1 MKYPR
6 PLKPNDKVVILSPS
20 GKIEAQWVEGLK
32 ELLESYG
39 LVVNVSE
46 HTLCENGRFAGTD
59 EDRIADLQAAVSDP
73 QVRAI
78 FCSRGGYGLARIIDK
93 IDFTPLVESP
103 KWVVG
108 FSDITA
114 LHNALS
120 RVGVA
125 SIHGI
130 MAKHIT
136 LRAEGLDNLMSMLF
150 GEQVAYEVEANELNK
165 QGEAEGELIGGNLS
179 VLYGLRGTPF
189 DLDYKGKI
197 LFIEDLSERLYHVDR
212 MIQNLRLGGVFR
224 QIKGLVVGQFTDIDE
239 DDSFPGGVYGV
250 ISEAVKGC
258 NIPVCFNFPAGH
270 VDNNQPLKMG
280 AEYSLKV
287 TNEKTILKCLD

>member
-1 MKYPR
+1 MIYPSF
-6 PLKPNDKVVILSPS
+6 LKANDKVVILSPS

-32 ELLESYG
+32 AVLESYG
-39 LVVNVSE
+39 LVVSVSE
-46 HTLCENGRFAGTD
+46 HALCAKGRFAGTD
-59 EDRIADLQAAVSDP
+59 DERIQDLQEAINDAEVK
-73 QVRAI
+73 AI
-78 FCSRGGYGLARIIDK
+78 FCSRGGYGLARIIDQ
-93 IDFTPLVESP
+93 IDFSALKSNA
-103 KWVVG
+103 KWIVG

-136 LRAEGLDNLMSMLF
+136 LKAEGLENLMSMLF
-150 GEQVAYEVEANELNK
+150 GNEVSYEISAHELNK
-165 QGEAEGELIGGNLS
+165 IGEASGELVGGNLS

-189 DLDYKGKI
+189 DIDYRGKI
-197 LFIEDLSERLYHVDR
+197 LFIEDLGERLYHIDR
-212 MIQNLRLGGVFR
+212 MVQNLRLGGVFE
-224 QIKGLVVGQFTDIDE
+224 QIVGLVVGQFTDIDE
-239 DDSFPGGVYGV
+239 DDSFFGGVYGV
-250 ISEAVKGC
+250 IRDAVKDY

-280 AEYSLKV
+280 ANYKLEVLKD
-287 TNEKTILKCLD
+287 KTILKCLN

>member
-1 MKYPR
+1 MIYPSF
-6 PLKPNDKVVILSPS
+6 LKANDKAVILSPS
-20 GKIEAQWVEGLK
+20 GKIESQWVEGLK
-32 ELLESYG
+32 AMLESYG
-39 LVVNVSE
+39 LVVSVAE
-46 HTLCENGRFAGTD
+46 HAFCAKGRFAGTD
-59 EDRIADLQAAVSDP
+59 NDRVQDLQKAINDA
-73 QVRAI
+73 QVKAI

-93 IDFTPLVESP
+93 IDFSALKSAA
-103 KWVVG
+103 KWIVG
-108 FSDITA
+108 FSDVTA

-136 LRAEGLDNLMSMLF
+136 LKAEGLDNLMTMLF
-150 GEQVAYEVEANELNK
+150 GGEVAYETPAHEFNK
-165 QGEAEGELIGGNLS
+165 VGEAEGELIGGNLS

-197 LFIEDLSERLYHVDR
+197 LFIEDLGERLYHIDR
-212 MIQNLRLGGVFR
+212 MMQNLRLGGVFE
-224 QIKGLVVGQFTDIDE
+224 QISGLVVGQFTDIDE
-239 DDSFPGGVYGV
+239 DDSFSGGVYGV
-250 ISEAVKGC
+250 IRDAVKDY

-280 AEYSLKV
+280 ANYKLEVLKD
-287 TNEKTILKCLD
+287 KSILKCLN